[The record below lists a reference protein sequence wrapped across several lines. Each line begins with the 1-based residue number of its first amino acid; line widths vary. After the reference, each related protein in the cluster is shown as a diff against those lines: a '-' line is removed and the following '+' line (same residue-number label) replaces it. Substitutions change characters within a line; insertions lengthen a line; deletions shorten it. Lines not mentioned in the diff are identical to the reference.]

1 MKVRDIKWQVPM
13 KSLLAYHLLMLNVL
27 LSIRRYILQTVLKFF
42 YKNSISSINFKM
54 KWNLHIS
61 TAIFMT
67 IFFKKTME
75 WDWII
80 NVTLW
85 TTFSTLHEVASVLF
99 YCTEKFMKILL
110 QKFSPENCEEIYG
123 VHSCIYMI

>member
-1 MKVRDIKWQVPM
+1 MTGSNEIFIGISFIDVKCIVVDTQIYTSNCVE
-13 KSLLAYHLLMLNVL
+13 V
-27 LSIRRYILQTVLKFF
+27 FF
-42 YKNSISSINFKM
+42 FKNSISSINFKM

-67 IFFKKTME
+67 MTKIVNFYQKDNGR
-75 WDWII
+75 DWII

-85 TTFSTLHEVASVLF
+85 TTFSTLHAVASVLF

-123 VHSCIYMI
+123 VHRCIYMI

>member
-67 IFFKKTME
+67 MTKIVNFYQKDNGMGL
-75 WDWII
+75 DNQCNII
-80 NVTLW
+80 NNIFD
-85 TTFSTLHEVASVLF
+85 TTCSS
-99 YCTEKFMKILL
+99 ISSLL
-110 QKFSPENCEEIYG
+110 LYREIYEDSLTEIFTCKLWG
-123 VHSCIYMI
+123 NIWCT